1 MTFRSTAFWLQFR
14 AWTVF
19 VVMAMASHLARA
31 EAPRCVGGALAYA
44 GVTTKI
50 YRGPVSER
58 QDVTCADDAQ
68 ARQLAAVLDL
78 LAQLKFDRRAAVPLF
93 NQGLMPQA
101 PLQHLADAFQDEPM
115 LFWLGGD
122 RCATAFAYGGSNG
135 IVVCDSFYG
144 QSPARQLATLIHE
157 ARHVH
162 AARRLQAGTAKHVA
176 CARGRDA
183 CDLSLRQKGAY
194 AASAE
199 FLSKLALYAP
209 TEELRND
216 ARSSLAS
223 AKDWFVLDPYD
234 EAAQDE
240 RRQDAYVNFGRAV
253 FTDPGVWY
261 HQVPN
266 DVADSLFQLLSSSF
280 SSSPYCSS
288 RECSVGII
296 DLHCTAGK
304 DEFDIN
310 CEAKNAHGPVRTKI
324 PKLDLGRLMK
334 LVQLVKTTDANV
346 VAEMSLPLP
355 FDLAAIGCSQS
366 TDEDKSWAYRCR
378 ALKAATRP
386 TTADSAMLE
395 KFRRHD
401 EYRHEQFR
409 VERALRRFAA
419 DPCAGQG
426 GDPSQ
431 VEQPRCA
438 GVRKEMQQL
447 AVQLGYEKLP
457 AVEAAQRQAIV
468 KAWTHDYLKEHPISE
483 AAIQA
488 EYQRSPQTTPLN
500 EARPRIVAALQ
511 QAALD
516 AYANQ
521 LSQTGTISVSGEE
534 LSDALLGAMAQYKIP
549 DSPGLRDALRK
560 DLVSRKALLL
570 EAEQL
575 GIPQRPDV
583 RDAIDRGRRDI
594 MITAMLADF
603 IRAHPDALP

>member
-1 MTFRSTAFWLQFR
+1 
-14 AWTVF
+14 
-19 VVMAMASHLARA
+19 MAMASHAARA
-31 EAPRCVGGALAYA
+31 EPPRCPGDALAYA
-44 GVTTKI
+44 GKAIKI
-50 YRGPVSER
+50 YRGPFFER

-68 ARQLAAVLDL
+68 ARQLSAVLDL

-93 NQGLMPQA
+93 NQGLMQQA
-101 PLQHLADAFQDEPM
+101 PLQHLADAFQDGPM

-144 QSPARQLATLIHE
+144 LSPARQLATLIHE
-157 ARHVH
+157 ARHVY
-162 AARRLQAGTAKHVA
+162 AARRLQGGTAKHVP

-199 FLSKLALYAP
+199 FLSKLALHGP

-216 ARSSLAS
+216 ARSSLTA
-223 AKDWFVLDPYD
+223 AKDWFVLDPYE

-240 RRQDAYVNFGRAV
+240 RHQDAYVNFGRAV

-261 HQVPN
+261 HRVPN

-288 RECSVGII
+288 RECSVSII
-296 DLHCTAGK
+296 DLHCTAGE

-310 CEAKNAHGPVRTKI
+310 CEAKNAQGPVRTKI
-324 PKLDLGRLMK
+324 PKMDLARLMK
-334 LVQLVKTTDANV
+334 LVQLVKTTEGNA

-366 TDEDKSWAYRCR
+366 TEEDMSWAYRCR

-386 TTADSAMLE
+386 TAVDSAMLE
-395 KFRRHD
+395 KFRRQD

-409 VERALRRFAA
+409 VERALRRFVA

-426 GDPSQ
+426 GDLPQ
-431 VEQPRCA
+431 VEPPSCA

-447 AVQLGYEKLP
+447 AAQLGYEKLP
-457 AVEAAQRQAIV
+457 AVEDVQRQTIV
-468 KAWTHDYLKEHPISE
+468 KAWTHDYLKEHPISDG
-483 AAIQA
+483 AVQA
-488 EYQRSPQTTPLN
+488 EYQRSLREADGQSHAGTAHTAPFN

-511 QAALD
+511 QAELD
-516 AYANQ
+516 AYADQ
-521 LSQTGTISVSGEE
+521 LSQTSTISVSGEE
-534 LSDALLGAMAQYKIP
+534 LIDAIQAAMAQYKIP
-549 DSPGLRDALRK
+549 DSPGLREALQK

-570 EAEQL
+570 EAEKR
-575 GIPQRPDV
+575 GIPQRPEV

-603 IRAHPDALP
+603 IQAHPDALP